1 MDDGVDLIVEFIGRN
16 YFNSNMNL
24 LRRDGTMVFLAF
36 MSGPVLPPDTNIMQ
50 LLYKRLTLKGST
62 LRSRSAEYQRD
73 LLRRFEKD
81 ALPLIREGKMKVEVH
96 EVCSPLIE
104 TVEAKRGKV
113 YPWTKVVEAHKEMEA
128 NKNSGKVGVQTQS
141 RLLLMHQIRSS
152 LRSRIKLFNPMHSV
166 TIKRL
171 T

>member
-1 MDDGVDLIVEFIGRN
+1 
-16 YFNSNMNL
+16 
-24 LRRDGTMVFLAF
+24 
-36 MSGPVLPPDTNIMQ
+36 MQ
-50 LLYKRLTLKGST
+50 
-62 LRSRSAEYQRD
+62 
-73 LLRRFEKD
+73 
-81 ALPLIREGKMKVEVH
+81 
-96 EVCSPLIE
+96 PLIE

-166 TIKRL
+166 TIKRSL
-171 T
+171 SSATHDSSAHGPDSSHHPNLLFLSILPFRCS